1 MPQPLIAHVEI
12 PSTNLDRTKDFLK
25 DLFDW
30 DFKPF
35 GNGYLLFNN
44 HNGIMVGIRKVDS
57 VVEGDCTVFHVSV
70 DNIDELL
77 EKSRQFGGGIKT
89 AKTTIPVM
97 GWYALIVD
105 PDGNTIGL
113 FQKS

>member
-1 MPQPLIAHVEI
+1 MAQLLIAHVEI
-12 PSTNLDRTKDFLK
+12 PATNLDRSKEFYKDV
-25 DLFDW
+25 FDW

-44 HNGIMVGIRKVDS
+44 HKGIMAGLRKVNS
-57 VVEGDCTVFHVSV
+57 VAEGDCTVFHVSV
-70 DNIDELL
+70 DSIDSILD
-77 EKSRQFGGGIKT
+77 KAKQFGGGIKA

-97 GWYALIVD
+97 GWYALITD

-113 FQKS
+113 FQKA